1 MDTAMM
7 KTTMQAAILM
17 VVIAYCTVMLLLNW
31 LIMDTVMMK
40 PTMQPAT
47 LMVVT
52 VVLPVPTLTNVQI
65 VCVMKEV
72 HQQLIHHVSTLRGL
86 NTDYH

>member
-7 KTTMQAAILM
+7 KTTMKAAILM
-17 VVIAYCTVMLLLNW
+17 VVIAYCIVMLLLNW
-31 LIMDTVMMK
+31 LLMDTVMMR
-40 PTMQPAT
+40 PTKKNVS

-52 VVLPVPTLTNVQI
+52 VVVPVPTLTNVQI

-72 HQQLIHHVSTLRGL
+72 HKQLIHHVSTL
-86 NTDYH
+86 DF